1 MFFPAAVV
9 LHWERGAVCLPLT
22 ALGRGLS
29 RLGPPPPLRRRCTRW
44 SPRARLRGPAFGD
57 AGWTRAVLAS
67 LSTRPPPHA
76 PTGWGSWPFLRGCD
90 SVGRASRCGCA
101 PPPPPARP
109 TRRAWPHRRSLPLQE
124 ARLSLSRRVQARA
137 RGVDACTG
145 CAWRCGWG
153 PRRSSPRHVGPR
165 FIRVLPC
172 CPPAPLSFW
181 GPARCTARQEGG
193 DVGGRPLPSAVGV
206 GAHAHRGRSS
216 FVVDLSLFARSTS
229 CR

>member
-145 CAWRCGWG
+145 CAWRCGGG
-153 PRRSSPRHVGPR
+153 PRRASRRPPFYPRPS
-165 FIRVLPC
+165 VLP
-172 CPPAPLSFW
+172 AHSALIL
-181 GPARCTARQEGG
+181 GPGALYGTAGG
-193 DVGGRPLPSAVGV
+193 GRRWWSTATVGGRRGCSRAPRPLFIRCRLV
-206 GAHAHRGRSS
+206 
-216 FVVDLSLFARSTS
+216 SLCS
-229 CR
+229 